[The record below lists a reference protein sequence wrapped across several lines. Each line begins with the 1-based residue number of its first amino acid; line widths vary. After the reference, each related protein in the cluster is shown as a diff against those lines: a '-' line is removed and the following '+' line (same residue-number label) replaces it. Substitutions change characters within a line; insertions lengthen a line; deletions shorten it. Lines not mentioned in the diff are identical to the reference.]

1 MTTSFSDADL
11 ANYQQSLQ
19 DAVSNIQI
27 ESTFTDDIDA
37 KNQQLIEKQMRQTQQ
52 MQEIEEKNKLI
63 LTRSRMLQLSQEKNI
78 YKKKIIYSLIAII
91 FLILIITL
99 STYVYFSKKKLGGNS
114 V

>member
-1 MTTSFSDADL
+1 MTSSFTESDL
-11 ANYQQSLQ
+11 ADYQESLQ

-27 ESTFTDDIDA
+27 NSTFSDDIDA
-37 KNQQLIEKQMRQTQQ
+37 KNQELIEKQMRQKQQ
-52 MQEIEEKNKLI
+52 LEEIEEKNKLI

-99 STYVYFSKKKLGGNS
+99 STYVYYSKKKMMN
-114 V
+114 

>member
-1 MTTSFSDADL
+1 MSSFSETDL
-11 ANYQQSLQ
+11 ANYQESLQ
-19 DAVSNIQI
+19 DAISNIQI
-27 ESTFTDDIDA
+27 ESSFSDDIDA
-37 KNQQLIEKQMRQTQQ
+37 KNQQLIEKQIRQKQQ

-99 STYVYFSKKKLGGNS
+99 STYVYFSKKKLAINNL
-114 V
+114 

>member
-1 MTTSFSDADL
+1 MSSAFSITDL
-11 ANYQQSLQ
+11 NNYTESLQ

-27 ESTFTDDIDA
+27 ESEFSGDIDA
-37 KNQQLIEKQMRQTQQ
+37 KNQELIEKQMRQKQQ
-52 MQEIEEKNKLI
+52 LNEIEEKNKLI

-99 STYVYFSKKKLGGNS
+99 STYVYFSKKKGGNIA
-114 V
+114 